1 LSFSTGRWK
10 QIIMACIALHNFI
23 HDRKLYDKE
32 FVRCDA
38 NREYIARAS
47 NALAQTQ
54 GGDEIEGEN

>member
-1 LSFSTGRWK
+1 
-10 QIIMACIALHNFI
+10 MACIALHNFI